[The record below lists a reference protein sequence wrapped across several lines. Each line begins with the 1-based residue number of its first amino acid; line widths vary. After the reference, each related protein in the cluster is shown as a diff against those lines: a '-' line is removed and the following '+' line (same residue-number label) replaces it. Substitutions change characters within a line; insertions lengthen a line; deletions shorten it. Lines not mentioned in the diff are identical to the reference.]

1 VIRVDFGPEWGQGG
15 LNLACG
21 GGVDLSYDLFILMV
35 SLSRLFGLI
44 LLRDNFAV
52 LFFLKNLLQK
62 LLVVIVIWL
71 LSKQCRQLPVINTL
85 VEDKCVLYVGHQL
98 ESFPLFVVILN

>member
-1 VIRVDFGPEWGQGG
+1 MIRVDFGPEWGQGG
-15 LNLACG
+15 LNRAG
-21 GGVDLSYDLFILMV
+21 EGDVDLSYDLFILMV

-71 LSKQCRQLPVINTL
+71 LFKQRRQLPVINTL
-85 VEDKCVLYVGHQL
+85 VEDKCVLNVGH
-98 ESFPLFVVILN
+98 

>member
-1 VIRVDFGPEWGQGG
+1 MIRVDFGPEWGQGG
-15 LNLACG
+15 LNWADE
-21 GGVDLSYDLFILMV
+21 GVVNLSYDLFVLMV

-44 LLRDNFAV
+44 LLCDNFAV

-71 LSKQCRQLPVINTL
+71 LSKQRRQLPVINTL
-85 VEDKCVLYVGHQL
+85 VEDKCVLNVGH
-98 ESFPLFVVILN
+98 

>member
-1 VIRVDFGPEWGQGG
+1 MIRVDFGPEWGQGG
-15 LNLACG
+15 LNWAG
-21 GGVDLSYDLFILMV
+21 EGVVNLSYDLFILVV

-52 LFFLKNLLQK
+52 LFFLKNLRQK

-71 LSKQCRQLPVINTL
+71 LSKQRRQLPIVNAL
-85 VEDKCVLYVGHQL
+85 VEDKCVLNVGH
-98 ESFPLFVVILN
+98 